1 MSLSL
6 KQKIIFS
13 VVMALSAVIALLSWQ
28 GYSVQRD
35 MLLQSSFDQVKQL
48 SDQQAE
54 RISDWLGVRQSI
66 VGSVKVNG
74 DTPLR
79 PSLLQALNSGKFDSS
94 YFGSR
99 TGEMVD
105 TDLSADFSNYDPRN
119 RDWYQQAE

>member
-66 VGSVKVNG
+66 VGSVKV
-74 DTPLR
+74 
-79 PSLLQALNSGKFDSS
+79 
-94 YFGSR
+94 
-99 TGEMVD
+99 
-105 TDLSADFSNYDPRN
+105 
-119 RDWYQQAE
+119 